1 MKDYDT
7 TAIRNIALL
16 AHGGTGKTNL
26 AEAMLYNCN
35 VIERQGKI
43 ADGNTAFDYDPEE
56 IKRKFSINLS
66 VGSVEWNDTKIN
78 IIDTPGY
85 FDFEGEVKAA
95 MSVADIAVI
104 MVS

>member
-7 TAIRNIALL
+7 KAIRNIALV

-85 FDFEGEVKAA
+85 FDFAGNQENG
-95 MSVADIAVI
+95 S
-104 MVS
+104 